1 MTEEE
6 IEVVAEE
13 LAKAGG
19 TAWHPGRQQ
28 GPLMRVVSDRY
39 RDRARLAIA
48 ALERY
53 RASRMEGPTRAQ
65 PAVSTAVLGVAA
77 NSNNDPDSPVRAG
90 CTVVYRPPGERRA
103 YPCRVEKVEGN
114 RAYLVPHL
122 ASCTGWVSL
131 ERLWPALVTKEAQQD
146 G

>member
-1 MTEEE
+1 VTEDEV
-6 IEVVAEE
+6 EVVAEE

-19 TAWHPGRQQ
+19 TAWYPGRQQ
-28 GPLMRVVSDRY
+28 GPLIRIVSDRY

-53 RASRMEGPTRAQ
+53 RANKTEANT
-65 PAVSTAVLGVAA
+65 TTLGVAA
-77 NSNNDPDSPVRAG
+77 NSNANPDSAVHVG

-103 YPCRVEKVEGN
+103 YSCRVEKIEGN

-122 ASCTGWVSL
+122 ASCTGWVSI
-131 ERLWPALVTKEAQQD
+131 ERLWPALVKKEAQQD
-146 G
+146 S